1 MELKKINQIVD
12 IFTDSTLGIFHALK
26 DIVDGDDPSMEW
38 LENDEYLDLMYYVSH
53 SGEKYASPFYLQML
67 DHNKTITD
75 IAHIILTKF
84 YNKWART
91 YEALEKVYNPLNNY
105 DMVEEETVA
114 SKITHE
120 TEYGK
125 TDTEA
130 VNSKISNTVST
141 DNKTFGFGSQ
151 NPAPTD
157 KADSTSV
164 TEASSD
170 DNVKTVAQTG
180 KDTVTTSGEADDNIR
195 HLTRSGNIGVTTSQQ
210 MLQSE
215 LEIRKNIFI
224 DSVMNDIDTI
234 MCLKLY

>member
-26 DIVDGDDPSMEW
+26 GIVDGDDPSMEW
-38 LENDEYLDLMYYVSH
+38 LENDEYLDLMYYASH
-53 SGEKYASPFYLQML
+53 SGEKYASPFYKQML
-67 DHNKTITD
+67 DHDKTITD
-75 IAHIILTKF
+75 IAHVILTKF
-84 YNKWART
+84 YNKWSRT
-91 YEALEKVYNPLNNY
+91 YEALEKTYNPLNNY

-114 SKITHE
+114 SKITHK
-120 TEYGK
+120 TDYGK

-130 VNSKISNTVST
+130 INSKVSNTVST

-157 KADSTSV
+157 KAGSTSV
-164 TEASSD
+164 TEASAD
-170 DNVKTVAQTG
+170 DNVKTLVASG
-180 KDTVTTSGEADDNIR
+180 NDTVTTEGKADDNIR
-195 HLTRSGNIGVTTSQQ
+195 HLTRSGNIGVTTSAQ
-210 MLQSE
+210 LLAGE
-215 LEIRKNIFI
+215 LEVRKNIFI